1 MLKSIPFS
9 QRYHAGLLECEIPVD
24 SFIFSCHSVLKPNK
38 LEVCFRSEILEIVHT
53 FK

>member
-1 MLKSIPFS
+1 MMKSFSFS

-24 SFIFSCHSVLKPNK
+24 SFIFSRVLKPIK
-38 LEVCFRSEILEIVHT
+38 LEGCFRSEILEIVHT